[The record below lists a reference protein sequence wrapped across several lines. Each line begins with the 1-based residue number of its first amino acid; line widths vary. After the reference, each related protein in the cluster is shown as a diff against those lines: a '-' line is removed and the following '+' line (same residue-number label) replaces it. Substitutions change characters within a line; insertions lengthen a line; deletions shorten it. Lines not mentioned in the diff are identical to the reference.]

1 MQFSLGGKNNGL
13 NGVVTLTTPTL
24 TPTTMR
30 NIEQSILDSTPYVE
44 DQEEVGSFIPPLP
57 TCINLVT
64 SNWQGGS
71 ISTKLDAVDT
81 SEEDV
86 KSTRKSN
93 KKMGKSHKSGGGRRP
108 KMDKNISP
116 EEEERRRLRRERNKL
131 AAARCRKRRV
141 DHTNQ
146 LVEETQNLESK
157 KSRLQDQITK
167 LQAER
172 EELEFILSA
181 HNPNCSKSSNPA
193 PSNNNKPK
201 RPNSLPMAVIKQEQE
216 SLSTPSAGLDLDW
229 SSLPP
234 TGLTPSFTPI
244 TPSTNIF
251 ALIDDEPKTTKAAKL
266 VQL

>member
-1 MQFSLGGKNNGL
+1 MSSFSVAGNN

-44 DQEEVGSFIPPLP
+44 DHEEVGSFIPPLP

-86 KSTRKSN
+86 KSSKKSS
-93 KKMGKSHKSGGGRRP
+93 KKMGKSSHKTGGGRRP

-141 DHTNQ
+141 DHTNS

-181 HNPNCSKSSNPA
+181 HNPNCSKSANNTA
-193 PSNNNKPK
+193 PSNKPK
-201 RPNSLPMAVIKQEQE
+201 RPNTLPMTVIKQEQE

-251 ALIDDEPKTTKAAKL
+251 ALIDEEAKSTKATKL